1 MSTEKLLL
9 WADREKNFVSR
20 SSPLSADGSELL
32 FRSFDFILEWS
43 QRPPILETWQ
53 AIRFSWQPWFYKRG
67 CQEKNFSS
75 ERDREKNF
83 VSRSSPLS
91 ADGSELLFR
100 SFDFILEWSQR
111 PPILETWQAIR
122 FSWQP
127 WFYPRLVAYR
137 YFWFSEGA

>member
-1 MSTEKLLL
+1 MSTKKLLL
-9 WADREKNFVSR
+9 RPVVEKFFVSV
-20 SSPLSADGSELL
+20 SSPLFADGSRL
-32 FRSFDFILEWS
+32 FE
-43 QRPPILETWQ
+43 
-53 AIRFSWQPWFYKRG
+53 RF
-67 CQEKNFSS
+67 FS
-75 ERDREKNF
+75 
-83 VSRSSPLS
+83 
-91 ADGSELLFR
+91 GLLFR